1 MIDNG
6 IDFLHLSENICQS
19 IPIYPIILPS
29 VIISLTCIGNDFISN
44 NLTNSHLTKIKKTCL
59 THVPFNEHFICLKMS
74 INSNILN

>member
-29 VIISLTCIGNDFISN
+29 VIISLIHFGNDYI
-44 NLTNSHLTKIKKTCL
+44 LTRFTNVVFNIYEKKI
-59 THVPFNEHFICLKMS
+59 I
-74 INSNILN
+74 I